1 MLSSNSTGPSVTAI
15 MVASWKQA
23 NSVKFESLW
32 KGLKKKKKKNK
43 LIHLNMSRFKY

>member
-23 NSVKFESLW
+23 NSVKFESFW
-32 KGLKKKKKKNK
+32 KGFKKKKKKK
-43 LIHLNMSRFKY
+43 LVQLNMSRFNH